1 MKLQRNLSAR
11 IGIKKDYRSNPK
23 ALFLDL
29 DNNVKHRELETELY
43 DIRDAFHS
51 SILRIPYR
59 YSNMLT
65 RIIYAVVGSEI

>member
-1 MKLQRNLSAR
+1 MKLQRHLPAR

-23 ALFLDL
+23 PLFLDL
-29 DNNVKHRELETELY
+29 DNNVKHRELETDLY

-59 YSNMLT
+59 DSSMLT